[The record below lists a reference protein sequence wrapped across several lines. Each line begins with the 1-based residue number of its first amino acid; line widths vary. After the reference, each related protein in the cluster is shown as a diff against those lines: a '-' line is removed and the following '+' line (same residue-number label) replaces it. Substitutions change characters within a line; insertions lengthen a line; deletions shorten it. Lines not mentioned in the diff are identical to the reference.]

1 MKGRAGAAVTFLL
14 SSAMVCLVFFL
25 SARWLA
31 LPLAGMSCALWVSR
45 RSDRPIDLLASVAM
59 AILAV
64 VVLITD
70 SRFAAMA
77 YPVVIN
83 TGLLAYFW
91 STLEGGPTAI
101 ERLAR
106 LEEPDLPPEGVA
118 YTRTLTKVWCGF
130 FLLNGTLAAATAAW
144 GDAKLWALY
153 NGVISYVLIGVL
165 LLGERW
171 LRPMLIVRSGTA
183 MSSQELARV
192 LGEGRPDEELACQQ
206 GGHRIS
212 VAQLRMDVR
221 ARARAVI
228 ASGRQEWVVSAE
240 DGYEFTAQL
249 LAVCLSGRHA
259 IVPQNHQVA
268 TLKGVCDAHPEA
280 DVLSP
285 TQVATDDRTD
295 DWKPASGGRVT
306 FYTSGSSGKPKAVT
320 RPFEALLGEA
330 QLLESLFG
338 GRMGRAVVIGT
349 VPHHFIYGAIFRII
363 WPLWAGRPFDAKPFS
378 DGFSLAS
385 RIKGDGDFVL
395 VSSPSLLQ
403 RMHPEEVRTLD
414 RFKEIFSSGSLLE
427 AKTARLWR
435 FPVEVYGSTETG
447 GIAWR
452 RQESDGA
459 PWIAFPGVRLELKDD
474 GTLRVASPFVAAGCE
489 QTSDLVR
496 MVGDRRFELLGR
508 SDRIAKVEGRRVS
521 LTELEAIAEGHTA
534 IKRCVL
540 VQSEPHARP
549 QAVLVPELSS
559 DGADYAAVWE
569 EVRRL
574 MLARYDAVVI
584 PRRHR
589 FVPVLPTD
597 IRGKNSVDVL
607 RSLFVPEPSVGGIQS
622 WPRFAGHRRQSGT
635 VTVELAVPDDL
646 PLFAGHFPGAPIL
659 PGVILISWAATCAEA
674 YLGWKGDS
682 LGVDHL
688 KFNAAVW
695 PGESLQLALSLTP
708 AGGVK
713 FEFQAGGKAKAAG
726 VFRPA

>member
-25 SARWLA
+25 SPRWLA

-91 STLEGGPTAI
+91 STLRTGPSAI

-118 YTRTLTKVWCGF
+118 YTRTLTKIWCGF
-130 FLLNGTLAAATAAW
+130 FMLNGLTAAATAAW
-144 GDAKLWALY
+144 ADPSIWAWY
-153 NGVISYVLIGVL
+153 NGFIAYLLIAVL
-165 LLGERW
+165 LFGERG
-171 LRPMLIVRSGTA
+171 LRPLLIARAQPALTSH
-183 MSSQELARV
+183 ELARV
-192 LGEGRPDEELACQQ
+192 LGEGRSAEELACSQ
-206 GGHRIS
+206 GARRITIAELRADVLSHARS
-212 VAQLRMDVR
+212 VAAS
-221 ARARAVI
+221 AR
-228 ASGRQEWVVSAE
+228 GEWVVAAE
-240 DGYEFTAQL
+240 EGYDFTVQL

-268 TLKGVCDAHPEA
+268 TLRALAEIHPGAEAPTPAHG
-280 DVLSP
+280 SC
-285 TQVATDDRTD
+285 RD
-295 DWKPASGGRVT
+295 DWLPTVGGQVT

-320 RPFEALLGEA
+320 RSFEALLKEA
-330 QLLESLFG
+330 QVWESLFG
-338 GRMGRAVVIGT
+338 ERLGRAEVIGT
-349 VPHHFIYGAIFRII
+349 VPHHFIYGAIFRIL
-363 WPLWAGRPFDAKPFS
+363 WPLLAGRPFDTKPFA
-378 DGFSLAS
+378 DGHALAA
-385 RIKGDGDFVL
+385 RLKQGGEFVL

-403 RMHPEEVRTLD
+403 RMPAEEIRTLAGL
-414 RFKEIFSSGSLLE
+414 RAIFTSGSLLE
-427 AKTARLWR
+427 ASVAKLWS
-435 FPVEVYGSTETG
+435 FPIEVYGSTETG

-452 RQESDGA
+452 RQEVADA
-459 PWIAFPGVRLELKDD
+459 PWTPLPGVKLTLKDD
-474 GTLRVASPFVAAGCE
+474 GTLHVRSPYVAPGGE
-489 QTSDLVR
+489 QTADLVR
-496 MVGDRRFELLGR
+496 FVGEGRFELLGR
-508 SDRIAKVEGRRVS
+508 ADRIAKVEGRRVS
-521 LTELEAIAEGHTA
+521 LAELESLAEAHPA
-534 IKRCVL
+534 VRRCVML
-540 VQSEPHARP
+540 QSEPHARP
-549 QAVLVPELSS
+549 QAVLVPEMAS
-559 DGADYAAVWE
+559 DAADYVVVWE
-569 EVRRL
+569 EVRQL

-589 FVPVLPTD
+589 FVPVLPAD
-597 IRGKNSVDVL
+597 ARGKHTAEAL
-607 RSLFVPEPSVGGIQS
+607 RRLFTPEPSVGGTQS
-622 WPRFAGHRRQSGT
+622 WPRFVGHRRQDGS
-635 VTVELAVPDDL
+635 VTVDLAVPEDL

-674 YLGWKGDS
+674 YLGWRGDS
-682 LGVDHL
+682 RGIDHL

-695 PGESLQLALSLTP
+695 PRETLQLTLSLTP

>member
-25 SARWLA
+25 SPRWLA
-31 LPLAGMSCALWVSR
+31 LPLAGMSGALWFSR

-59 AILAV
+59 AVLAV
-64 VVLITD
+64 VVVITD

-91 STLEGGPTAI
+91 STLRTGPSAI

-130 FLLNGTLAAATAAW
+130 FLLNGLTAAATAAW
-144 GDAKLWALY
+144 ADPSLWAWY
-153 NGVISYVLIGVL
+153 NGVIAYLLIAVL
-165 LLGERW
+165 LFGERA
-171 LRPMLIVRSGTA
+171 LRPLLIARAQPALTSH
-183 MSSQELARV
+183 ELARV
-192 LGEGRPDEELACQQ
+192 LGEGRPAEELACSQ
-206 GGHRIS
+206 GARRITIAELRADVLAHARS
-212 VAQLRMDVR
+212 VAAS
-221 ARARAVI
+221 AR
-228 ASGRQEWVVSAE
+228 GEWVVAAE
-240 DGYEFTAQL
+240 EGYDFTVQL

-268 TLKGVCDAHPEA
+268 TLRALAEIHPGAEAPTPAHGSCR
-280 DVLSP
+280 V
-285 TQVATDDRTD
+285 
-295 DWKPASGGRVT
+295 DWKPTAGGQVT

-320 RPFEALLGEA
+320 RSFEALLREA
-330 QLLESLFG
+330 QVWESLFG
-338 GRMGRAVVIGT
+338 ERLGRAEVIGT
-349 VPHHFIYGAIFRII
+349 VPHHFIYGAIFRIL
-363 WPLWAGRPFDAKPFS
+363 WPLWAGRPFDAQPFA
-378 DGFSLAS
+378 DGHALSVRL
-385 RIKGDGDFVL
+385 KQGGEFVL

-403 RMHPEEVRTLD
+403 RMPAEEIRALAGL
-414 RFKEIFSSGSLLE
+414 RAIFTSGSLLE
-427 AKTARLWR
+427 ASVAKLWN
-435 FPVEVYGSTETG
+435 FPIEVYGSTETG

-452 RQESDGA
+452 RQEVADA
-459 PWIAFPGVRLELKDD
+459 PWTPLPGVKLTLKDD
-474 GTLRVASPFVAAGCE
+474 GTLHVRSPYVAPGGE
-489 QTSDLVR
+489 QTADLVR
-496 MVGDRRFELLGR
+496 FVGEGRFELLGR
-508 SDRIAKVEGRRVS
+508 ADRIAKVEGRRVS
-521 LTELEAIAEGHTA
+521 LAELESLAEAHPA
-534 IKRCVL
+534 VRRCVML
-540 VQSEPHARP
+540 QSEPHARP
-549 QAVLVPELSS
+549 QAVLVPEMASEI
-559 DGADYAAVWE
+559 ADYGVLWE

-597 IRGKNSVDVL
+597 ARGKHTAAAL
-607 RSLFVPEPSVGGIQS
+607 RRLFTPEPSIGGTQS
-622 WPRFAGHRRQSGT
+622 WPRFVGHHRRDGS
-635 VTVELAVPDDL
+635 VIIELAVPEDL

-674 YLGWKGDS
+674 YLGWRGDS
-682 LGVDHL
+682 LGIDHL

-695 PGESLQLALSLTP
+695 PRETLQLTLSLTP
-708 AGGVK
+708 TGGVK